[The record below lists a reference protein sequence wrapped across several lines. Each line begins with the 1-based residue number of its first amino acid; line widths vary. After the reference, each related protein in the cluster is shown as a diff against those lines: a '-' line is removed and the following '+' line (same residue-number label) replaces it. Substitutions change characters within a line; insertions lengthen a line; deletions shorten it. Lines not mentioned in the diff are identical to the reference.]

1 MTQDAVVTKLIDKRT
16 AEVEVER
23 GTACG
28 GNCGSCEA
36 CVFQNK
42 IRTTARNRISALP
55 GQKVVIE
62 TKTSDILGAAALLYL
77 VPFVLLFIGYAI
89 GAALSFGQGGCIL
102 VGGAALPG
110 RNVSGRTTVSVG
122 TVIVIGLRLRRV
134 HQSDEVEHFIK
145 DAVLIARH
153 DDYTP

>member
-89 GAALSFGQGGCIL
+89 GAVLSFGQGGCIL
-102 VGGAALPG
+102 VGVAFFALG
-110 RNVSGRTTVSVG
+110 VALNV
-122 TVIVIGLRLRRV
+122 LLQRR
-134 HQSDEVEHFIK
+134 K
-145 DAVLIARH
+145 NK
-153 DDYTP
+153 TPITFEIIQIRE

>member
-1 MTQDAVVTKLIDKRT
+1 MTQDAIVTKIIDRHT

-42 IRTTARNRISALP
+42 IRATATNKISALP

-62 TKTSDILGAAALLYL
+62 SRTSEVLGAAALLYL

-89 GAALSFGQGGCIL
+89 GAALLLTQGWCIL
-102 VGGAALPG
+102 VGAAFFALG
-110 RNVSGRTTVSVG
+110 VACNV
-122 TVIVIGLRLRRV
+122 IYQRRKNKAPISFEII
-134 HQSDEVEHFIK
+134 QIRE
-145 DAVLIARH
+145 
-153 DDYTP
+153 

>member
-1 MTQDAVVTKLIDKRT
+1 MTQDAVVIKLIDRRT
-16 AEVEVER
+16 AEVEVAR

-36 CVFQNK
+36 CVFQNR

-77 VPFVLLFIGYAI
+77 LPLVLLFIGYGV
-89 GAALSFGQGGCIL
+89 GAALGLAQGGCIL
-102 VGGAALPG
+102 VGAVFFALG
-110 RNVSGRTTVSVG
+110 VAFNVA
-122 TVIVIGLRLRRV
+122 LHRRRSKKPITFEII
-134 HQSDEVEHFIK
+134 QIRE
-145 DAVLIARH
+145 
-153 DDYTP
+153 